1 MLGMVG
7 GLEWLVELKW
17 LLQLA
22 IGWHL
27 LSIYSWLSLNP
38 MVCIWFVV
46 KNFPSFIGFG
56 KIRWCEKCLPGT
68 YYTSNFGLE

>member
-1 MLGMVG
+1 MRDGFIDCGDGEVEVGGLLGMVG
-7 GLEWLVELKW
+7 GPEWLVELKW

-38 MVCIWFVV
+38 MVCI
-46 KNFPSFIGFG
+46 
-56 KIRWCEKCLPGT
+56 
-68 YYTSNFGLE
+68 